1 METKTNGNIDNR
13 AGDEN
18 RTEIKQQP
26 VKRLRN
32 EQQNEKAIRES
43 IKYKAKASTVDCRE
57 MQSNK
62 ANKQKTSQV
71 QPT

>member
-1 METKTNGNIDNR
+1 METKTNGNIANR

-32 EQQNEKAIRES
+32 EYQSKRAIRES

-57 MQSNK
+57 MHK
-62 ANKQKTSQV
+62 VNKQKTSQM